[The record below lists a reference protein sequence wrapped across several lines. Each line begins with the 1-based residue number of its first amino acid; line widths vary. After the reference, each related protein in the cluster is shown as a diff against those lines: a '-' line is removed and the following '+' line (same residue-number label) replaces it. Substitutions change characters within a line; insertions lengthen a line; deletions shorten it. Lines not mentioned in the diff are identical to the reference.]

1 MCPSIHPSNPCMQ
14 AGDSAEHWFTL
25 LAGDSAALLHFTPPD
40 LTHQR
45 ALAFLL
51 VTHPRLGAKSAV
63 QVCSTNTCAFCF
75 CMCVYLCMYIFR
87 TSCARMHFDDEG
99 EGTGGGEAGSE
110 RYRACVRAR
119 ARTRAHT
126 PYDHLSNHSST
137 HPFPSIP
144 CTWDDRSSR
153 HKQLVPVTQLYN
165 N

>member
-1 MCPSIHPSNPCMQ
+1 MLPCIHTSNTCMQ

-87 TSCARMHFDDEG
+87 TSCARMHFDDEVKG
-99 EGTGGGEAGSE
+99 QEEGRQGPKDILH
-110 RYRACVRAR
+110 ACARVRAR

-126 PYDHLSNHSST
+126 PHDHLSNHSST

-144 CTWDDRSSR
+144 SMWDDRSSW
-153 HKQLVPVTQLYN
+153 HK
-165 N
+165 